1 MREYFLLAFRTLLKR
16 KQRTFLTIVGIL
28 IGVVMVISLI
38 SLGRGMQVAVRN
50 AFEGIGYNRVFVF
63 AGQSKNLL
71 ESKMSSELLT
81 EKDLSVVEKTPGIQV
96 AKGVN
101 LEGMLVECCGIKKLV
116 PVWGVPV
123 DKEGLTLIRKFSF
136 FAISKG
142 REFKIKDKGVAIIG
156 SKVVDDFDGKIDV
169 GKILLING
177 KRFKVIGIQK
187 RSGSPIHDGLI
198 RIRLSEFEALTGSKN
213 FPAIFAL
220 TVEGEDVS
228 NIAER
233 VERRLEKI
241 RTEESFNVQTAEQLA
256 KRIQRMLDIIQIVL
270 VGIAFVSVLVS
281 ITGTITT
288 MYTSVYERIRD
299 IGVMKAIGA
308 TNKAI
313 FFIFLIESGI
323 IGLLAGLFG
332 LFFGWAFASI
342 VSKFISAYLMIE
354 VNPIFSPYVVMLGLA
369 ISFLVGCSAGVFPAL
384 HASKLDPVEVMRR

>member
-50 AFEGIGYNRVFVF
+50 AFEEIGYNRVFVF

-81 EKDLSVVEKTPGIQV
+81 EKDLSIVEKTPGIQV

-101 LEGMLVECCGIKKLV
+101 FEGMLVECCGTKKLV
-116 PVWGVPV
+116 PVWGVPI
-123 DKEGLTLIRKFSF
+123 DKEGLTLIKKFSF

-142 REFKIKDKGVAIIG
+142 REFKVKDKGVAVVG
-156 SKVVDDFDGKIDV
+156 SRVVDDFDGKIDV
-169 GKILLING
+169 GKNLLING
-177 KRFKVIGIQK
+177 KRFKVVGIQK

-198 RIRLSEFEALTGSKN
+198 RIRLSEFEVLTGSKN

-256 KRIQRMLDIIQIVL
+256 KRIQRMLGIIQIVL

-299 IGVMKAIGA
+299 IGVMKAVGA

-332 LFFGWAFASI
+332 LFFGWVFASI

-354 VNPIFSPYVVMLGLA
+354 VNPIFSPYVAMLGLA
-369 ISFLVGCSAGVFPAL
+369 ISFLVGCSAGVFPAW

>member
-101 LEGMLVECCGIKKLV
+101 LEGLLVECCGTKKLV